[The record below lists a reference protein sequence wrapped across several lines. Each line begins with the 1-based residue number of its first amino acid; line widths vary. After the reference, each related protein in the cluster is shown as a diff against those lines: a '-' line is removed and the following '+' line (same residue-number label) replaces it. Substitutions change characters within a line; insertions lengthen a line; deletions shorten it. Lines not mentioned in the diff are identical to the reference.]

1 MASRRMAKVAQAI
14 LESISTTILFQ
25 MRDPRV
31 KNVTILRVEPSQDL
45 RTAKVYVSILG
56 DKKQQELTLYG
67 LDSARG
73 FIQSKVADRIQT
85 RQTPVLK
92 FILDTSVK
100 KSADISTIIDEA
112 LADGMVT
119 HEADSES
126 PDGPVDEIGEE
137 ETGQPESF

>member
-56 DKKQQELTLYG
+56 DKKQQELTLHG

-119 HEADSES
+119 HESDSELTEGS
-126 PDGPVDEIGEE
+126 VDEINEE
-137 ETGQPESF
+137 ETGHTDSF

>member
-1 MASRRMAKVAQAI
+1 MTSRRMAKIAQAM
-14 LESISTTILFQ
+14 LESISTTVFYQ

-45 RTAKVYVSILG
+45 RTAKVYVSIMG
-56 DKKQQELTLYG
+56 DQKQQELTMHG

-92 FILDTSVK
+92 FVQDTSVK
-100 KSADISTIIDEA
+100 KSADISMIIDEA
-112 LADGMVT
+112 LANGMVT
-119 HEADSES
+119 NKDDEEIQEDLIENE
-126 PDGPVDEIGEE
+126 EIGDTRDDEE
-137 ETGQPESF
+137 